1 MTAGCFNT
9 HRVKPRLTDGTNP
22 TSDFCNNPSNSAT
35 RPACWVHSTRLEAD
49 MRAWFILGA
58 AFFAMAAV
66 LALWQSRDDDEMFI
80 RLGNRDLRSLPV

>member
-1 MTAGCFNT
+1 
-9 HRVKPRLTDGTNP
+9 
-22 TSDFCNNPSNSAT
+22 
-35 RPACWVHSTRLEAD
+35 